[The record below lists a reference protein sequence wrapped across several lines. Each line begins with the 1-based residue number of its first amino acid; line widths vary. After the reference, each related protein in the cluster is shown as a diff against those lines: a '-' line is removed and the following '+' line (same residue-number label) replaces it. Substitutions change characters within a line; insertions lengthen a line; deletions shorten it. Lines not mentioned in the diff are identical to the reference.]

1 VTTDY
6 GSDINTPGGAD
17 LDPWFATIAGPEAVL
32 QVCVRRLMTPRGS
45 LPDDPGFGYD
55 LRAHANDHAPNATAI
70 AAAAEDQLAR
80 DERVLRATA
89 TVTFTAST
97 ETLAV
102 SIRVTLA
109 EGTFRLV
116 LEVSAVTVSVLST
129 EAA

>member
-1 VTTDY
+1 MTTDY

-17 LDPWFATIAGPEAVL
+17 LDPWFATIGGVDAVL
-32 QVCVRRLMTPRGS
+32 QCCIRRLMTPRGA
-45 LPDDPGFGYD
+45 LTDDPAFGYD
-55 LRAHANDHAPNATAI
+55 LRAHINDHAPNVRAI
-70 AAAAEDQLAR
+70 EAEVADQLVR
-80 DERVLRATA
+80 DERVLRAAATA
-89 TVTFTAST
+89 TFTPATST
-97 ETLAV
+97 LLV